1 MDQSKNMGQHPAIP
15 AAERGC
21 PAFDAKNGEGGPLIT
36 EIQRFSVQDGPGI
49 RTTIFLKGC
58 PLKCPW
64 CHNPE
69 TQNSAQE
76 VYYHPA
82 RCVSC
87 GRCAEV
93 CPSGSCN
100 LVKRDDGHLVMD
112 FDRSNCQRCMRCVSV
127 CLTDAREISGQEM
140 SLDEV
145 LREALSDQLFYR
157 NSGGGV
163 TISGGDPLLYPAFV
177 QELAQRLKAEGV
189 HVAIETSCFPKRW
202 SDIEPLLS
210 CVDLFIVDLKSLDAE
225 KHNAV
230 IGWPLD
236 IIRRNIEKLI
246 RCGAHVRIHL
256 PIIPGFNDTQVDFD
270 GYIEFLGKFSEKL
283 DGVDILNYHCYG
295 EGKYNALGRGDTYA
309 YKGVDENSPNV
320 LLPLAAGLKKA
331 GITSVTIG
339 GLVGIGGR
347 RE

>member
-1 MDQSKNMGQHPAIP
+1 MDQQP
-15 AAERGC
+15 AASGVELGH
-21 PAFDAKNGEGGPLIT
+21 PAFDATTTVELPLIT

-76 VYYHPA
+76 VYYHPS
-82 RCVSC
+82 RCVAC
-87 GRCAEV
+87 GRCAEI
-93 CPSGSCN
+93 CPSGACS
-100 LVKRDDGHLVMD
+100 LAKRDDGRQILD
-112 FDRSNCQRCMRCVSV
+112 FDRTDCQRCMKCVAV
-127 CLTDAREISGQEM
+127 CLTDARETTGQEM
-140 SLDEV
+140 TMDEI
-145 LREALSDQLFYR
+145 LREALSDKLFYR

-163 TISGGDPLLYPAFV
+163 TVSGGDPLLYPAFLG
-177 QELAQRLKAEGV
+177 ELARRLKAEGV

-210 CVDLFIVDLKSLDAE
+210 CIDLFIVDLKSLNPD
-225 KHNAV
+225 KHLKV

-236 IIRRNIEKLI
+236 IIMGNIDRLI
-246 RCGAHVRIHL
+246 KSKARVRIHL
-256 PIIPGFNDTQVDFD
+256 PIIPGFNDSADDFEK
-270 GYIEFLGKFSEKL
+270 YAQFLGQYAESL

-295 EGKYNALGRGDTYA
+295 EGKYGALGRGETYA
-309 YKGVDENSPNV
+309 YKGVNENAPEL
-320 LLPLAAGLKKA
+320 LLPLAAGLKAA
-331 GITSVTIG
+331 GITNVTIG

-347 RE
+347 RD